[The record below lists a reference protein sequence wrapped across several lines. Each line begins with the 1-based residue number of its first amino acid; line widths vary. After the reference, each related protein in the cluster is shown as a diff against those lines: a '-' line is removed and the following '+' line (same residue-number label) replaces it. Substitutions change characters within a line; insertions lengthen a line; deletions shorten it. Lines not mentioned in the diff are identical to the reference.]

1 MKKWV
6 VFFASLMLL
15 NQTSIAQIKYYI
27 ATGKD
32 SITYIAGD
40 YGLLVLSRDS
50 NQELLYHS
58 TIDDSNK
65 VYTKA
70 LDNDNYLILGTNNK
84 VDIYSLEN
92 KYIPSFIGSLTIPN
106 IVSIR
111 PFGDH
116 FAILRNNDTHYIV
129 GVEQDSFKILTDIN
143 SINFT
148 YYGRTEFYPEVVYPY
163 FFSIDSISNT
173 NILMYRFNETSL
185 DFEFIDTLN
194 LLTPDW
200 EFVQMYGGKD
210 RFYMREK
217 HGISGNYNVNA
228 KKYLV
233 SNDTLYFLSQQ
244 SYNIPFGFIEEIEC
258 TDTLIRFNGGYT
270 YLNGMSLNE
279 PNRFLF
285 SVANL
290 SGIRIYNTHDN
301 TKFYYSTTING
312 TTINSTQFIYNP
324 SSIEEK
330 TNLRDFIVYQN
341 YPNPF
346 NPKTKINFTLSEK
359 SDVTIKVYNTIGEL
373 VSTIVRNS
381 FEAGYQSVDFNAS
394 GLTSGV
400 YVYRIEAKGNSRTLV
415 ASKKMLLL
423 K

>member
-1 MKKWV
+1 
-6 VFFASLMLL
+6 
-15 NQTSIAQIKYYI
+15 
-27 ATGKD
+27 
-32 SITYIAGD
+32 
-40 YGLLVLSRDS
+40 
-50 NQELLYHS
+50 
-58 TIDDSNK
+58 
-65 VYTKA
+65 
-70 LDNDNYLILGTNNK
+70 
-84 VDIYSLEN
+84 
-92 KYIPSFIGSLTIPN
+92 
-106 IVSIR
+106 
-111 PFGDH
+111 
-116 FAILRNNDTHYIV
+116 
-129 GVEQDSFKILTDIN
+129 
-143 SINFT
+143 
-148 YYGRTEFYPEVVYPY
+148 
-163 FFSIDSISNT
+163 
-173 NILMYRFNETSL
+173 MYRFNETSL

-346 NPKTKINFTLSEK
+346 NPTTKINFTLSEK